1 MSNNNKPIYL
11 YIKTHNKTG
20 LKYFGKTTRK
30 NPHKYLGSGKHWV
43 AHLTKHGIDYTTEI
57 YGCYTDKQECLQ
69 AALKFSEKHNI
80 VESKEWANLRV
91 ESLDGG
97 DTSKTQGYKNAVH
110 KIAEN
115 GKKSKWW
122 NNGTHQ
128 AFSEFPPS
136 PDYVRGRLTFNNIGA
151 KIGTEIQKGKIWVND
166 GVSEMMVYP
175 QDITETMTRGRLKSK
190 AFAGGSGRH
199 SAKGS
204 KWWNNGVVSKMSIVC
219 PGPDFTQGRLYP
231 KTNPS

>member
-1 MSNNNKPIYL
+1 MSNKSKPIYL

-43 AHLTKHGIDYTTEI
+43 AHLKKHGADYTTEI
-57 YGCYTDKQECLQ
+57 YGLYTDRQQCLTE
-69 AALKFSEKHNI
+69 ALEFSEKHNI
-80 VESKEWANLRV
+80 VNSVEWANLRI

-97 DTSKTQGYKNAVH
+97 DTSKTQGYRDSFH
-110 KIAEN
+110 KIVEN

-128 AFSEFPPS
+128 TFSEFPP
-136 PDYVRGRLTFNNIGA
+136 DETYVRGRLTFNNVGA
-151 KIGTEIQKGKIWVND
+151 KIGTEIQRGKIWINNSVE
-166 GVSEMMVYP
+166 EMMIHP
-175 QDITETMTRGRLKSK
+175 AEEIPKGFIIGRLKSK
-190 AFAGGSGRH
+190 AFAGGQGRH

-204 KWWNNGVVSKMSIVC
+204 KWWNNGTTSKMSTIC
-219 PGPDFTQGRLYP
+219 PGPDYTLGRLYP
-231 KTNPS
+231 KR